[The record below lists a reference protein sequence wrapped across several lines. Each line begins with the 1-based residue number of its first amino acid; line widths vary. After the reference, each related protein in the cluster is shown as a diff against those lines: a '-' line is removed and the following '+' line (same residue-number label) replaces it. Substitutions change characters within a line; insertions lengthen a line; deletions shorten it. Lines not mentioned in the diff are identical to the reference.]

1 MIYQSKKLICYTTSI
16 ALLTSSLSP

>member
-1 MIYQSKKLICYTTSI
+1 MSTYSKKILCTTTSI